1 MARILCVWSPNW
13 AITAWRRR
21 SASPPPGETV
31 AEPAPFALVM
41 SDAGT
46 RRLAAVDGLA
56 QSLGLYPGQKAADAA
71 ALAPNLAT
79 ADHDPQ
85 ADAQSLE
92 ALADWC
98 MRFSP
103 AVASDA
109 PDGLFLD
116 VSGGDLLWG
125 GEEAL
130 AHELEAR
137 LSDNGIPARL
147 AIADTAAAAW
157 ALARFDPI
165 ICPPGHQAAKLAPLP
180 VAALRLD
187 DADAAQLARLGLR
200 TIGQVMGLP
209 RGPLTRRFGPGV
221 LLRLDQALGRLP
233 QALKY
238 RRPASPWA
246 ARLAFAEPISAPEDL
261 ARVAADLAGL
271 LCAQLQAGGKA
282 ARRFELS
289 YHRLDGKNLTVE
301 AGLALAGRDPSAL
314 LRLLVPK
321 LDTLDPGFGIES
333 ATILADDVLILD
345 MIQTHLDPSQAQ
357 ADAAVAPL
365 VDRLANRLGADRVWR
380 AQPVQSHAP
389 ERAVSRAQA
398 LSGSREA
405 GWDPGRP
412 RPLRLFVR
420 PEPIEAL
427 AALPDA
433 APARFQWRG
442 LWRRVARAEGPERI
456 AQEWWRLA
464 PEQTSTGAV
473 RDYYRVEDESGGRFW
488 LFRAGVYGGETAP
501 RWWLHG
507 VFG

>member
-1 MARILCVWSPNW
+1 
-13 AITAWRRR
+13 
-21 SASPPPGETV
+21 
-31 AEPAPFALVM
+31 M
-41 SDAGT
+41 SDGGA
-46 RRLAAVDGLA
+46 RRLAAVDDLA

-71 ALAPNLAT
+71 ALVPNLAT
-79 ADHDPQ
+79 ADHDPE
-85 ADAQSLE
+85 ADAESLE

-98 MRFSP
+98 VRFSP
-103 AVASDA
+103 AVAGDA

-116 VSGGDLLWG
+116 VSGVDLLWG
-125 GEEAL
+125 GEAQL
-130 AHELEAR
+130 AHELEGR
-137 LSDNGIPARL
+137 LADNGIPARL

-157 ALARFDPI
+157 ALARFDPQA
-165 ICPPGHQAAKLAPLP
+165 CPSGCQAAKLAPLP
-180 VAALRLD
+180 VAALRLEE
-187 DADAAQLARLGLR
+187 ADVAQLARLGLR

-238 RRPASPWA
+238 RRPISPWA
-246 ARLAFAEPISAPEDL
+246 ARLAFAEPITAPEDL
-261 ARVAADLAGL
+261 ARVADDLARM
-271 LCAQLQAGGKA
+271 LCAQLQTAGRA

-289 YHRLDGKNLTVE
+289 YHRLDGKSLTVE
-301 AGLALAGRDPSAL
+301 AGLALAGRESSAL
-314 LRLLVPK
+314 LRLLLPK
-321 LDTLDPGFGIES
+321 LETLDPGFGIES
-333 ATILADDVLILD
+333 ATIQADDVQVLD
-345 MIQTHLDPSQAQ
+345 MVQIHLDPSQAE

-365 VDRLANRLGADRVWR
+365 VDRLTNRLGADRVWR
-380 AQPVQSHAP
+380 ASPVQSHAP
-389 ERAVSRAQA
+389 ERAVSRSEPLAGA
-398 LSGSREA
+398 RGA
-405 GWDPGRP
+405 GWDPSRP

-442 LWRRVARAEGPERI
+442 LWRRVRCAEGPERI

-464 PEQTSTGAV
+464 PEQTSVAAV
-473 RDYYRVEDESGGRFW
+473 RDYYRVEDETGGRFW
-488 LFRAGVYGGETAP
+488 LFRAGLYGGEIPP

>member
-1 MARILCVWSPNW
+1 M
-13 AITAWRRR
+13 
-21 SASPPPGETV
+21 
-31 AEPAPFALVM
+31 
-41 SDAGT
+41 DH
-46 RRLAAVDGLA
+46 LA
-56 QSLGLYPGQKAADAA
+56 QALGLYPGQKAADAA
-71 ALAPNLAT
+71 ALVSNLAV
-79 ADHDPQ
+79 ADHDAQ
-85 ADAQSLE
+85 ADAESLE
-92 ALADWC
+92 RLADWC
-98 MRFSP
+98 VRFSP
-103 AVASDA
+103 AVASDG

-125 GEEAL
+125 GEATL
-130 AHELEAR
+130 AHEMEAR
-137 LSDNGIPARL
+137 LNDAGIPARL

-165 ICPPGHQAAKLAPLP
+165 LCPPGHQAAKLAPLP
-180 VAALRLD
+180 VAALRLNE
-187 DADAAQLARLGLR
+187 ADAAQLARLGLR

-233 QALKY
+233 QALNY

-261 ARVAADLAGL
+261 ARVAGDLAGM
-271 LCAQLQAGGKA
+271 LCAQLQTAGRA
-282 ARRFELS
+282 ARRFVLC
-289 YHRLDGKNLTVE
+289 YHRLDGKSLTVE
-301 AGLALAGRDPSAL
+301 AGLTLAGREPSAL
-314 LRLLVPK
+314 LRLLAPK
-321 LDTLDPGFGIES
+321 LETLDPGFGIES
-333 ATILADDVLILD
+333 ATILADEVEALD
-345 MIQTHLDPSQAQ
+345 MAQIHLDPTQAD

-380 AQPVQSHAP
+380 AAPVQSHAP
-389 ERAVSRAQA
+389 ERAVGR
-398 LSGSREA
+398 REPLA
-405 GWDPGRP
+405 GDRGQGWDRDRP

-420 PEPIEAL
+420 PEAIQAV

-442 LWRRVARAEGPERI
+442 LWRRVTRSEGPERI

-464 PEQTSTGAV
+464 PEQTSVSAV
-473 RDYYRVEDESGGRFW
+473 RDYYRVEDEAGGRFW
-488 LFRAGVYGGETAP
+488 LFRAGVYGGEVAP